1 MEKTGPIQ
9 IDVEKVI
16 RAKVPGYAKFIPKF
30 VYRKIA
36 HTIRQDGLNRVM
48 RENYGKRGVEFAI
61 GALKSFGADIE
72 VIGEENIPTEGRYIF
87 ASNHPLG
94 GLDGIA
100 LIALLGKYYNGNV
113 KCIVNDLLMAVEPM
127 QDVFLPINKHGAQS
141 KQSIQA
147 IDDAYASDLQMIMFP
162 AGLCSR
168 RNEKGE
174 VCDLEWKKSFI
185 SKSIES
191 KRDIVPVHF
200 GGLNSDFFY
209 KFARFRKRMGI
220 KLNIE
225 MVRLPAEMF
234 RCDGQTFKVKIG
246 KPIPYSTFTSEK
258 SQKEW
263 AADVKKIVYEL

>member
-1 MEKTGPIQ
+1 MEKSGPLEV
-9 IDVEKVI
+9 DVEKVI
-16 RAKVPGYAKFIPKF
+16 RAKVPGYAKYIPQF
-30 VYRKIA
+30 VYKKIA
-36 HTIRQDGLNRVM
+36 RTIRQDDLNRVLH
-48 RENYGKRGVEFAI
+48 ENIDKRGVDFAI
-61 GALKSFGADIE
+61 GALKSFGAKIE
-72 VIGEENIPTEGRYIF
+72 VIGEENIPAEGRYIF

-100 LIALLGKYYNGNV
+100 LISLLGKYYNGNV

-127 QDVFLPINKHGAQS
+127 QEVFLPINKHGAQS
-141 KQSIQA
+141 RESIKN
-147 IDDAYASDLQMIMFP
+147 IDEAYASDVQMIMFP

-168 RNEKGE
+168 RNNKGQ
-174 VCDLEWKKSFI
+174 VCDLDWKKSFI
-185 SKSIES
+185 TKSIES

-209 KFARFRKRMGI
+209 KFAKFRKRIGI

-234 RCDGQTFKVKIG
+234 RCDGVTFKVKIG
-246 KPIPYSTFTSEK
+246 KPIPYTTFTAEK
-258 SQKEW
+258 SQTEW